1 MPRKKAA
8 APKVLLEEKAPEDVQ
23 PAPEINTQNTQS
35 STSATVAATPQPP
48 REPVKV
54 NHYNLTEL
62 KNACDDN
69 LKKYLSRPNSFQ
81 EQHTHTDVRLALG
94 YASVIIGGGTVFYG
108 WRVGF
113 EPSKTIVTIGVALYF
128 LLTALQTFYIWCVE
142 KETIFVGKRKTL
154 DKRILTERLTVS
166 SKTIKSTPTTPPQ
179 YSLDIS
185 YLYSSNGGK
194 TVIKRGRESGQKEYN
209 TLFDSDGQLSLENLE
224 QWVEGLVSRAISA

>member
-8 APKVLLEEKAPEDVQ
+8 APKVPLEETVLEDVHSAPESSSQGSPRTV
-23 PAPEINTQNTQS
+23 S
-35 STSATVAATPQPP
+35 STLAAAPQAP

-62 KNACDDN
+62 KNACDDS

-108 WRVGF
+108 WKIGF

-128 LLTALQTFYIWCVE
+128 LLTALQTLYIWYVE

-185 YLYSSNGGK
+185 YLYSANGGK
-194 TVIKRGRESGQKEYN
+194 TVIKRGRENGQKEYN
-209 TLFDSDGQLSLENLE
+209 ALFDSDGYLSLEALE
-224 QWVEGLVSRAISA
+224 QWVEGLVSKSISP